1 MANDKKKYR
10 FVRFITGQRA
20 LALFI
25 MIIAFCLIFSLVFP
39 STFGTYG
46 NFALILLNMSAEI
59 MILLAITTVLIHS
72 EIDLSL
78 GSVMVLGAIIC
89 GRLMI
94 YNNVPS
100 GIAIILS
107 LMLCMV
113 CGFINGIIV
122 AKLNVA
128 SFIAT
133 LATGMIYLGLAT
145 ILSGTGWTD
154 FPDKVFKAM
163 GQTKVI
169 GIQLP
174 VFYMI
179 VIVIVFAILMSNTRY
194 FRQLYYIGANQ
205 KSAELSGINISK
217 VKITTFVIAS
227 FLAALGGIVSAM
239 RFNSAIPNVGTGVE
253 LRAVT
258 AAVIGGVS
266 FTGGKGSV
274 AGAAMGALF
283 IAVLNNALTI
293 AKIPPDLQPCI
304 TGVILICAIVLDIVV
319 TKKNNEVEA

>member
-1 MANDKKKYR
+1 MMEKVENKKSFLK
-10 FVRFITGQRA
+10 FISTQRA
-20 LALFI
+20 LALLI
-25 MIIAFCLIFSLVFP
+25 LVVTFCLIFSFIFP
-39 STFGTYG
+39 ATFGTYE
-46 NFALILLNMSAEI
+46 NFAQILLNMSAEI
-59 MILLAITTVLIHS
+59 MILLAITIVLIQA

-94 YNNVPS
+94 YDQMPA
-100 GIAIILS
+100 GFAIVIS
-107 LMLCMV
+107 LIICMF
-113 CGFINGIIV
+113 CGFINGLIV
-122 AKLNVA
+122 AKLNVV

-133 LATGMIYLGLAT
+133 LATGMIFLGIAT

-154 FPDKVFKAM
+154 FPDAAFKAL
-163 GQTKVI
+163 GQTKLL
-169 GIQLP
+169 GIQMP

-179 VIVIVFAILMSNTRY
+179 VVLVIFAVLLSGTRY
-194 FRQLYYIGANQ
+194 FRQLYYIGANE
-205 KSAELSGINISK
+205 KSAVLSGINIPR
-217 VKITTFVIAS
+217 VKITTFVIGS

-266 FTGGKGSV
+266 FTGGTGTI

-283 IAVLNNALTI
+283 ISVLNNALTI
-293 AKIPPDLQPCI
+293 ANIPPDLQPCI

-319 TKKNNEVEA
+319 SKKNK

>member
-1 MANDKKKYR
+1 MEKVEKKYN
-10 FVRFITGQRA
+10 FLKFISTQRA
-20 LALFI
+20 LALLI
-25 MIIAFCLIFSLVFP
+25 LVIAFCLLFSFIFP
-39 STFGTYG
+39 STFGTYE

-59 MILLAITTVLIHS
+59 MILLAISIVLIQA

-94 YNNVPS
+94 YDNLPS
-100 GIAIILS
+100 GVAIIIALA
-107 LMLCMV
+107 LCMV
-113 CGFINGIIV
+113 CGLINGLIV
-122 AKLNVA
+122 AKLGVV

-133 LATGMIYLGLAT
+133 LATGMIFMGLAT

-154 FPDKVFKAM
+154 FPDAAFKAL
-163 GQTKVI
+163 GQTKVL
-169 GIQLP
+169 GIQMP

-179 VIVIVFAILMSNTRY
+179 AAIAIFSVLLSNTRY
-194 FRQLYYIGANQ
+194 FRQLYYIGANL
-205 KSAELSGINISK
+205 KSAELSGINIPR
-217 VKITTFVIAS
+217 VKITTFIICS
-227 FLAALGGIVSAM
+227 FLAAMGGIISAM
-239 RFNSAIPNVGTGVE
+239 RFNSAMPNVGTGVE

-266 FTGGKGSV
+266 FTGGTGNI

-293 AKIPPDLQPCI
+293 ANVPPDLQPCI
-304 TGVILICAIVLDIVV
+304 TGIILICAIVLDIVV
-319 TKKNNEVEA
+319 SKKNK